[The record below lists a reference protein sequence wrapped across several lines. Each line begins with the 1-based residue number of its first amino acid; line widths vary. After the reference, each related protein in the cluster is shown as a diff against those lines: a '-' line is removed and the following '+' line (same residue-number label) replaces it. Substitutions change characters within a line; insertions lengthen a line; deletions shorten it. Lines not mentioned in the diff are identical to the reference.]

1 MRNYENPNDLITYL
15 CIDYLESKGYKFLEN
30 KGYTIS
36 VEKDGDKNFYWTSD
50 SPFKIFHPVEHK
62 TQNYFKEISKLKE
75 FKKLW
80 GEKCDEDL
88 NEIFQEED
96 IESYQIKTNTQ
107 NLKNFKNEVSNFL
120 EEYKFLKIS
129 SPMATRKS
137 IIIEETLKQSLRKKL
152 RVLFITP
159 RVSLSYDIHKKYFPH
174 LSHYKNNNYT
184 LGDNL
189 VVQFDSLY
197 KFDMDYFDVVIL
209 DEVTSLIL
217 YMSDT
222 YEGKSE
228 RYRKNL
234 QKFYSL
240 KNKKFLLSDA
250 FLLKFPLEFEGDK
263 SLGIINEF
271 REDIKITEYIN
282 KNNFTGKII
291 REAKKHPVSVSSNE
305 KRFLVKIKEKL
316 EKRGL
321 RCLMLNS
328 ETTNKDRVY
337 EEFAKKETDYDVILY
352 SPTLTV
358 GVSIFSNIKNHFH
371 YDLSGTIDVISSIQM
386 IRRVRNAKHIHY
398 YIQGRRSFLPTE
410 EKIIQRHLE
419 DSFKIINE
427 FGESFGINKIG
438 EMLSKIKRVK
448 NILLN
453 SHKYAFR
460 DLLKRQFKEVEFN
473 RLEI

>member
-1 MRNYENPNDLITYL
+1 MRNYKNSNDLITYL

-30 KGYTIS
+30 RGYTIS
-36 VEKDGDKNFYWTSD
+36 VEKDADKNFYWTSD

-62 TQNYFKEISKLKE
+62 THNYFKEISKLRE

-96 IESYQIKTNTQ
+96 INSYKIKTNVQ
-107 NLKNFKNEVSNFL
+107 DLDNFKDDVSNFL
-120 EEYKFLKIS
+120 ENYKFLKIS

-137 IIIEETLKQSLRKKL
+137 IIIEETLKQSLRKRL

-174 LSHYKNNNYT
+174 LSHYKHSNYT
-184 LGDNL
+184 LGDSL
-189 VVQFDSLY
+189 VVQFDSLH
-197 KFDMDYFDVVIL
+197 KFDMDYFDIVIL
-209 DEVTSLIL
+209 DEVTSLML

-222 YEGKSE
+222 YEGKAE

-240 KNKKFLLSDA
+240 KDKKFLLLDA
-250 FLLKFPLEFEGDK
+250 FLLKFPLESEDDR
-263 SLGIINEF
+263 SLGILNNF
-271 REDIKITEYIN
+271 REDIKITEYVN
-282 KNNFTGKII
+282 KNNFTGRII
-291 REAKKHPVSVSSNE
+291 REAKKNPISVSSNE

-328 ETTNKDRVY
+328 ETVDKDSVY

-438 EMLSKIKRVK
+438 EMLSKIKRIK
-448 NILLN
+448 NVLLN

-473 RLEI
+473 KLEI